1 MKLYLSAFLL
11 LALTACSSGPKL
23 DTSHPSVNFDNRVQY
38 VVMHYTSASMERS
51 LQLLTHGE
59 VSSHYLIGDDSQ
71 ATIYKLVDE
80 NARAWHAGESEW
92 EGRTWLNSSSIGIE
106 IVNPGFKDTPT
117 GRLWYPYTEAQIQS
131 ITVLLKDIVKRNRI
145 DPKHVIGHSDI
156 APLRKQDP
164 GPLFPWKRL
173 AAEGLGTGPTSDW
186 LPSARQC
193 WQPTCRASAGSS
205 NNSHAW
211 AIAPHKPESSTPPH
225 ARSSQP
231 SRCTTGLHGLTANLT
246 HRARPF
252 YRCLI
257 ICSDWALH
265 NATSTSKN
273 SAWRRFDR
281 YNFSTQDKH
290 YCDGLAGLN
299 LRTTFCTTVLCPSCM
314 LEDALGA

>member
-11 LALTACSSGPKL
+11 LVLTACSSGPKL

-156 APLRKQDP
+156 APLRKQTQVRYSRGNASP
-164 GPLFPWKRL
+164 PKGWAP
-173 AAEGLGTGPTSDW
+173 GPTSDW

-211 AIAPHKPESSTPPH
+211 ATAPHKPESSTPPH
-225 ARSSQP
+225 ARSSPP
-231 SRCTTGLHGLTANLT
+231 SRCITGLHGLTANPT

-252 YRCLI
+252 CRCLI
-257 ICSDWALH
+257 I
-265 NATSTSKN
+265 
-273 SAWRRFDR
+273 
-281 YNFSTQDKH
+281 
-290 YCDGLAGLN
+290 
-299 LRTTFCTTVLCPSCM
+299 
-314 LEDALGA
+314 